1 MNRTL
6 TIVVDENARGQIIVG
21 GTDTTNAAGVRE
33 ALRMLEFARD
43 TLTESLVEQRAR
55 ELARTD
61 DTLVDEGDES

>member
-21 GTDTTNAAGVRE
+21 GIDTTNAAGVRE
-33 ALRMLEFARD
+33 ALMMLEFARD

-61 DTLVDEGDES
+61 DTMVDESDES